1 MRICI
6 VGAGAI
12 GGMLGAALSNAD
24 ESVTFIEKN
33 REHADAIRA
42 GGLRVEQDGKTT
54 VARDVKV
61 TDSFTEP
68 GEQDL
73 VIIAVKA
80 HQIPLLLPD
89 MRALFGP
96 QTIVM
101 TVQNGVPWWYFYKQG
116 GQYEGRTIN
125 AVDPDG
131 FIDQHIERD
140 RIVGCIVY
148 PAGEVIAP
156 GLIHVV
162 EGNRFSVGELDGSK
176 SERIEAIQQMLVRAG
191 FKSFVLDDIRSEIW
205 LKLWGN
211 LSFNPI
217 SALTHGTLAGIC
229 RNPQTRELA
238 AAMMAEA
245 QQIGEK
251 LGIQFRHTIEKRIA
265 GAESVG
271 EHKTSMLQ
279 DVEAG
284 RPLEIDALV
293 GAVVELGRLTNTPTP
308 HIDSVYAAVKL
319 LNENLARPAASPSPA
334 ESASAS
340 GNGHPTPAPTAT

>member
-12 GGMLGAALSNAD
+12 GGMLGAGLAQAG
-24 ESVTFIEKN
+24 ETVTFVEKN
-33 REHADAIRA
+33 RRHADAIRA
-42 GGLRVEQDGKTT
+42 NGLRVEREGEEPV
-54 VARDVKV
+54 VARNVAV
-61 TDSFTEP
+61 TDDLAEP

-73 VIIAVKA
+73 VILALKA
-80 HQIPLLLPD
+80 HYIPSILPD
-89 MRALFGP
+89 ARALFGP
-96 QTIVM
+96 STMVM
-101 TVQNGVPWWYFYKQG
+101 TVQNGVPWWYFYRSG
-116 GQYEGRTIN
+116 GPYEGRTIA

-131 FIDQHIERD
+131 VIDRHIERE

-156 GLIHVV
+156 GVVHVV
-162 EGNRFSVGELDGSK
+162 EGNRFSVGELDGSH
-176 SERIEAIQQMLVRAG
+176 SERIELLQQTLVRAG

-229 RNPQTRELA
+229 RDPGTRALA

-251 LGIQFRHTIEKRIA
+251 LGITFRHTIEKRIA
-265 GAESVG
+265 GAEAVG

-284 RPLEIDALV
+284 RPLEVEALV
-293 GAVVELGRLTNTPTP
+293 GAVVELGRLTETPTP
-308 HIDSVYAAVKL
+308 HIDAVYACVSF
-319 LNENLARPAASPSPA
+319 LNRSLIANAPA
-334 ESASAS
+334 
-340 GNGHPTPAPTAT
+340 GL

>member
-12 GGMLGAALSNAD
+12 GGMLGARLALAG
-24 ESVTFIEKN
+24 ERVTFIEKN
-33 REHADAIRA
+33 REHADAIRSN
-42 GGLRVEQDGKTT
+42 GLRVESDGEAI
-54 VARDVKV
+54 VANDVAV
-61 TDSFTEP
+61 TESFAEA

-73 VIIAVKA
+73 VVIAVKA
-80 HQIPLLLPD
+80 HQIPSLLPD
-89 MRALFGP
+89 LRTLFGP
-96 QTIVM
+96 DTMVM
-101 TVQNGVPWWYFYKQG
+101 TVQNGVPWWYFYGQG
-116 GQYEGRTIN
+116 GPYEGRTIA

-131 FIDQHIERD
+131 FIDKHIERE

-148 PAGEVIAP
+148 PAGEVTAP
-156 GLIHVV
+156 GVIHVV
-162 EGNRFSVGELDGSK
+162 EGNRFSVGELDGAK
-176 SERIEAIQQMLVRAG
+176 TERIEALAQLLIRAG
-191 FKSFVLDDIRSEIW
+191 FKSFVLDDIRAEIW

-217 SALTHGTLAGIC
+217 SALTHATLAGVC
-229 RNPQTRELA
+229 RNPQSRALA

-251 LGIQFRHTIEKRIA
+251 LGITFRHTIEKRIA
-265 GAESVG
+265 GAEAVG

-293 GAVVELGRLTNTPTP
+293 GAVVELGKLTETPTP
-308 HIDSVYAAVKL
+308 HIDAVYACVSL
-319 LNENLARPAASPSPA
+319 LNESLARPVAVSV
-334 ESASAS
+334 
-340 GNGHPTPAPTAT
+340 

>member
-12 GGMLGAALSNAD
+12 GGMLGARLVLAG
-24 ESVTFIEKN
+24 EHVTFIEKN
-33 REHADAIRA
+33 REHADAIRNN
-42 GGLRVEQDGKTT
+42 GLRIESDGEAI
-54 VARDVKV
+54 VAKDVAV
-61 TDSFTEP
+61 TDSFAEA

-89 MRALFGP
+89 LRTLFGP
-96 QTIVM
+96 DTMVM
-101 TVQNGVPWWYFYKQG
+101 TVQNGVPWWYFYGNG
-116 GQYEGRTIN
+116 GPYEGRTIA

-131 FIDQHIERD
+131 FIDKHIERE

-156 GLIHVV
+156 GVVHVV

-176 SERIEAIQQMLVRAG
+176 SERIEALAQMLIRAG
-191 FKSFVLDDIRSEIW
+191 FKSFVLDDIRAEIW

-217 SALTHGTLAGIC
+217 SALTHATLAGIC
-229 RNPQTRELA
+229 RNPQTRALA

-251 LGIQFRHTIEKRIA
+251 LGIQFRHTIEKRLA
-265 GAESVG
+265 GAEAVG

-293 GAVVELGRLTNTPTP
+293 GAVVELGRLTETPTP
-308 HIDSVYAAVKL
+308 HIDAVYACVTL
-319 LNENLARPAASPSPA
+319 LNELLSRPAVHA
-334 ESASAS
+334 
-340 GNGHPTPAPTAT
+340 

>member
-12 GGMLGAALSNAD
+12 GGMLGARLALAG
-24 ESVTFIEKN
+24 ERVTFIEKN
-33 REHADAIRA
+33 REHADAIRDN
-42 GGLRVEQDGKTT
+42 GLRVESEGETI
-54 VARDVKV
+54 VAKDVAV
-61 TDSFTEP
+61 TDSFAEA

-89 MRALFGP
+89 LRTLFGP
-96 QTIVM
+96 DTMVM
-101 TVQNGVPWWYFYKQG
+101 TVQNGVPWWYFYGNG
-116 GQYEGRTIN
+116 GPHEGRTIS

-131 FIDQHIERD
+131 FIDRHIERE

-156 GLIHVV
+156 GVVHVV

-176 SERIEAIQQMLVRAG
+176 SERIEALAQTLIRAG
-191 FKSFVLDDIRSEIW
+191 FKSFVLEDIRAEIW

-217 SALTHGTLAGIC
+217 SALTHATLAGIC
-229 RNPQTRELA
+229 RNPQSRELA

-251 LGIQFRHTIEKRIA
+251 LGITFRHTIEKRIA
-265 GAESVG
+265 GAEAVG

-293 GAVVELGRLTNTPTP
+293 GAVVELGKLTDTPTP
-308 HIDSVYAAVKL
+308 HIDAVYACVSL
-319 LNENLARPAASPSPA
+319 LNDSLARPAAVHA
-334 ESASAS
+334 
-340 GNGHPTPAPTAT
+340 

>member
-12 GGMLGAALSNAD
+12 GGMLGARLSLAG
-24 ESVTFIEKN
+24 EQVTFIEKN
-33 REHADAIRA
+33 REHADAIRTN
-42 GGLRVEQDGKTT
+42 GLRIESDGDAI
-54 VARDVKV
+54 VAKDVAV
-61 TDSFTEP
+61 TDSFAEA

-89 MRALFGP
+89 LRTLFGP
-96 QTIVM
+96 DTMVM
-101 TVQNGVPWWYFYKQG
+101 TVQNGVPWWYFYGNG
-116 GQYEGRTIN
+116 GPYEGRTIA

-131 FIDQHIERD
+131 FIDKHIERE

-156 GLIHVV
+156 GVVHVV

-176 SERIEAIQQMLVRAG
+176 SERIEALAQTLIHAG
-191 FKSFVLDDIRSEIW
+191 FKSFVLEDIRAEIW

-217 SALTHGTLAGIC
+217 SALTHATLAGIC
-229 RNPQTRELA
+229 RNPQSRELA

-245 QQIGEK
+245 QQIGAK
-251 LGIQFRHTIEKRIA
+251 LGITFRHTIEKRIA
-265 GAESVG
+265 GAEAVG

-293 GAVVELGRLTNTPTP
+293 GAVVELGKLTETPTP
-308 HIDSVYAAVKL
+308 HIDAVYACVSL
-319 LNENLARPAASPSPA
+319 LNDSLSRQAVHA
-334 ESASAS
+334 
-340 GNGHPTPAPTAT
+340 

>member
-1 MRICI
+1 MNICI

-12 GGMLGAALSNAD
+12 GGMLGARLALAG
-24 ESVTFIEKN
+24 EKVTFIEKN
-33 REHADAIRA
+33 REHADAIRTN
-42 GGLRVEQDGKTT
+42 GLRVEADGEAI
-54 VARDVKV
+54 VAKDVAV
-61 TDSFTEP
+61 TDSFAEA
-68 GEQDL
+68 GRQDL

-89 MRALFGP
+89 LRTLFGP
-96 QTIVM
+96 DTMVM
-101 TVQNGVPWWYFYKQG
+101 TVQNGVPWWYFYGNG
-116 GQYEGRTIN
+116 GPYEGRTIA

-131 FIDQHIERD
+131 FIDKHIERE

-156 GLIHVV
+156 GVIHVV

-176 SERIEAIQQMLVRAG
+176 TERIEALAQMLIRAG
-191 FKSFVLDDIRSEIW
+191 FKSFVLEDIRAEIW

-217 SALTHGTLAGIC
+217 SALTHATLAGIC

-238 AAMMAEA
+238 AAMMSEA

-265 GAESVG
+265 GAEAVG

-293 GAVVELGRLTNTPTP
+293 GAVVELGKLTETPTP
-308 HIDSVYAAVKL
+308 HIDAVYACVSL
-319 LNENLARPAASPSPA
+319 LNASLSRPAVHA
-334 ESASAS
+334 
-340 GNGHPTPAPTAT
+340 

>member
-12 GGMLGAALSNAD
+12 GGMLGARLALAG
-24 ESVTFIEKN
+24 ERVTFIEKN
-33 REHADAIRA
+33 REHADTIRA
-42 GGLRVEQDGKTT
+42 NGLRVESEGETI
-54 VARDVKV
+54 VAGDVAV
-61 TDSFTEP
+61 TESFAEA

-73 VIIAVKA
+73 VVIAVKA
-80 HQIPLLLPD
+80 HQIPSLLPD
-89 MRALFGP
+89 LRTLFGP
-96 QTIVM
+96 ETMVM
-101 TVQNGVPWWYFYKQG
+101 TVQNGVPWWYFYGQG
-116 GQYEGRTIN
+116 GPHEGRTIA

-131 FIDQHIERD
+131 FIDRHIERE

-156 GLIHVV
+156 GVVHVV
-162 EGNRFSVGELDGSK
+162 EGNRFSVGELDGSH
-176 SERIEAIQQMLVRAG
+176 SERIEALAQMLIRAG
-191 FKSFVLDDIRSEIW
+191 FKSFVLDDIRAEIW

-217 SALTHGTLAGIC
+217 SALTHATLAGIC
-229 RNPQTRELA
+229 RNPQSRELA
-238 AAMMAEA
+238 AAMMSEA

-251 LGIQFRHTIEKRIA
+251 LGIVFRHTIEKRIA
-265 GAESVG
+265 GAEAVG

-293 GAVVELGRLTNTPTP
+293 GAVVELGRLTETPTP
-308 HIDSVYAAVKL
+308 HIDAVYACVSL
-319 LNENLARPAASPSPA
+319 LNESLARPAPVHA
-334 ESASAS
+334 
-340 GNGHPTPAPTAT
+340 